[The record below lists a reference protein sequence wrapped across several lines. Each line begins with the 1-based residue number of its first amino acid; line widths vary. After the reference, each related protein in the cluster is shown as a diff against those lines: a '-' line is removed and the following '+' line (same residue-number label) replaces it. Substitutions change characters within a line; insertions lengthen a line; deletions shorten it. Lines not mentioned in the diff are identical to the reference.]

1 MIRLDGQTLTAVKL
15 VAIAAGAQV
24 ELDPNALAKVAENR
38 KVIDRI
44 LAEGRTVY
52 GINTGF
58 GQFATVVIP
67 SHQLIQLQLNL
78 IRSHAA
84 GVGTPL
90 PPDQTRALMAARINC
105 LLKGYSGI
113 RPEPIQLLTQCLN
126 QNVVPVIPSQGSVGA
141 SGDLAPLAHMALLLV
156 GEGLAWD
163 EGPVSASDS
172 AREHAAGQR
181 VIDGRNHISGGEA
194 LKKAS
199 LTPIQLQPKEG
210 LALINGTQLITSL
223 GNLAVARLQE
233 LIPLS
238 DEIAAL
244 SLEALRGSRFAFDIR
259 IHEARPHPGQIEA
272 AAHMREIL
280 GTTSEI
286 CESHRN
292 CMRVQDAYSL
302 RCLPQVHGVTRDA
315 LKFAAEI
322 LERELNSA
330 TDNPMIFTEQQESH
344 SGGNFHGQYPAFA
357 CDMLAIAVCDL
368 ASISE
373 RRQER
378 LVNPAYSDL
387 PAFLTQDGGLESG
400 FMMAHVTSAALV
412 SEMKGLAHPACVD
425 TIPTSAGKE
434 DHVSMGPIAAR
445 KLLRAVE
452 ALEQVLVIEARMAL
466 EGVRILG
473 MKPAEGLMPLF
484 QGLSAACPPWHDRPM
499 YEEIRK
505 TGEALRAHVAKSRKA

>member
-1 MIRLDGQTLTAVKL
+1 MIKLDGNTLSAANLT
-15 VAIAAGAQV
+15 AIAAGASV
-24 ELDPNALAKVAENR
+24 SLDAAALAKVVENR
-38 KVIDRI
+38 AVIQRI
-44 LAEGRTVY
+44 LDEGRVVY

-67 SHQLIQLQLNL
+67 PDQLARLQLNL

-84 GVGTPL
+84 GVGEPL
-90 PPDQTRALMAARINC
+90 SREQTRALMAARINC
-105 LLKGYSGI
+105 LLKGHSGI
-113 RPEPIQLLTQCLN
+113 RPEPIQLLAECLN
-126 QNVVPVIPSQGSVGA
+126 QNVLPVIPCQGSVGA

-163 EGPVSASDS
+163 GEK
-172 AREHAAGQR
+172 
-181 VIDGRNHISGGEA
+181 HINGGEA
-194 LKKAS
+194 LGKAG
-199 LTPIQLQPKEG
+199 LTAVTLQAKEG

-223 GNLAVARLQE
+223 GNLALHRLRK
-233 LIPLS
+233 LVPLA

-244 SLEALRGSRFAFDIR
+244 SLEALRGTRAAYDPR
-259 IHEARPHPGQIEA
+259 IHAARPHPGQIAA
-272 AAHMREIL
+272 AAHMRELL
-280 GTTSEI
+280 GETSEI
-286 CESHRN
+286 AESHRDCN
-292 CMRVQDAYSL
+292 RVQDAYSL
-302 RCLPQVHGVTRDA
+302 RCLPQVHGVGRDA
-315 LKFAAEI
+315 LAFAGEI

-330 TDNPMIFTEQQESH
+330 TDNPMIFTETQESR

-357 CDMLAIAVCDL
+357 CDVLAIAACDL

-387 PAFLTQDGGLESG
+387 PAFLTQQGGLESG

-445 KLLRAVE
+445 KLLRAVD
-452 ALEQVLVIEARMAL
+452 AFEQVLAIEARMAL
-466 EGVRILG
+466 EGVRIVGL
-473 MKPAEGLMPLF
+473 KPAKGLQALF
-484 QGLSAACPPWHDRPM
+484 DRLAEACAPWQDRLM
-499 YEEIRK
+499 YEDIQA
-505 TGEALRAHVAKSRKA
+505 TVEALRK

>member
-1 MIRLDGQTLTAVKL
+1 MIRLDGQSLTAVKL
-15 VAIAAGAQV
+15 ASIAAGAPV
-24 ELDPNALAKVAENR
+24 ELDGSALARVVENR

-67 SHQLIQLQLNL
+67 PSQLAQLQLNL
-78 IRSHAA
+78 VRSHAA
-84 GVGTPL
+84 GVGTPI
-90 PPDQTRALMAARINC
+90 PQDQTRALMAARINC

-113 RPEPIQLLTQCLN
+113 RPEPIQLLAQCLN
-126 QNVVPVIPSQGSVGA
+126 QGILPVIPSQGSVGA

-163 EGPVSASDS
+163 GD
-172 AREHAAGQR
+172 R
-181 VIDGRNHISGGEA
+181 HIPGGEA
-194 LKKAS
+194 LRKAG
-199 LTPIQLQPKEG
+199 LAPIQLQPKEG

-233 LIPLS
+233 LIPLA

-244 SLEALRGSRFAFDIR
+244 SLEALRGTRAAFDPR

-286 CESHRN
+286 AESHRN
-292 CMRVQDAYSL
+292 CARVQDAYSL

-357 CDMLAIAVCDL
+357 CDLLAIAACDL

-387 PAFLTQDGGLESG
+387 PAFLTQEGGLESG

-452 ALEQVLVIEARMAL
+452 ALEQVLIIEARMAL

-473 MKPAEGLMPLF
+473 MKPAEGLAPLF
-484 QGLSAACPPWHDRPM
+484 EGLAAACPPWHDRPM
-499 YEEIRK
+499 YEEFRK
-505 TGEALRAHVAKSRKA
+505 TAEVLKAHGAQRRA